1 MPTERNSDPSALS
14 LDQVTSVVAS
24 GPSWPGM
31 VEPNWGST
39 ISEMGLLSQAL
50 FLTFPSFS

>member
-1 MPTERNSDPSALS
+1 VPTERNSDPSALS